1 MNQFTFNIK
10 GILTEFNR
18 PQIMGIL
25 NLTPDSFFDGGK
37 YSNESQIIKRCEDII
52 AQGADFID
60 IGAVST
66 RPGAAEIDEKQELA
80 RLLPALKIINK
91 YFPQALISVD
101 TYRAKVAEIAILEY
115 GTAIIN
121 DITAGNGDDLMFKT
135 IAQLNVPY
143 VMMHISGN
151 PQNMQNQ
158 PYYQDV
164 VKEIQLYFAKKIQ
177 KAHSVGINDIIID
190 PGFGFG
196 KTIDHN
202 YEILQNLNKFRI
214 TSCPILVGLSRKS
227 MIYKLL
233 DSTPADTLNGTSA
246 TNMIALLKGADIL
259 RVHDVKETLEL
270 VKIYTKMM
278 QFENV
283 KI

>member
-101 TYRAKVAEIAILEY
+101 TFRAKVAEIAILEY

-233 DSTPADTLNGTSA
+233 DSTPADALNGTSA

>member
-101 TYRAKVAEIAILEY
+101 TFRAKVAEIAILEF
-115 GTAIIN
+115 GAAIIN

-233 DSTPADTLNGTSA
+233 DSTPADALNGTSA

>member
-101 TYRAKVAEIAILEY
+101 TFRAKVAEIAILEY